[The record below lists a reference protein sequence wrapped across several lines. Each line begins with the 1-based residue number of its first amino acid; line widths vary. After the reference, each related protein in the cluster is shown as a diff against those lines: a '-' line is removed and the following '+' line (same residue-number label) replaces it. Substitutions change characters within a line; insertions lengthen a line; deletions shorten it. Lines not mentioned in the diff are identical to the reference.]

1 VTRLYVYGSDGAQ
14 INSVN
19 PTGQSYLDDFSYFL
33 YPFEMDDKGEIIKSS
48 DYMSDSLAKSL
59 TEYNKYV
66 TENGSEFKINL
77 DKKSELQKELT
88 KNKNSLTELENE
100 LTIILDAIMIAKEN
114 NESLTELNKKKK
126 EKNTQIK
133 KAKSGIKSIESKVS
147 DVDKNII
154 LLKENLKIE
163 GHLDEKQ
170 LEELSNFIQTDEWS
184 DDNIFD
190 VNDLYEAGVKKLKEI
205 NKPPI
210 DITTSLVNLLRMT
223 SEKHNW
229 DRINVNDIIK
239 INHEKLGIEIKTR
252 ISEIIFDFEGD
263 SISVRIT
270 DSERVESNQRKSI
283 EDLITQS
290 HYTIGKINTEFN
302 KRKIDWNRT
311 AYNFNIRNDRY
322 EEIPVN
328 PTSTIIKHKENDN
341 GYVNLIL
348 TWEYPEYEKT
358 KKKEHNIDGFI
369 VYMHS
374 SDTNEPYQFTSKMSE
389 ETLIPNISQEKR
401 TYTITSV
408 PSNLFYTIGIRA
420 YRRVDDDINQEGI
433 LLSEIIGFD
442 NSISTRTM

>member
-1 VTRLYVYGSDGAQ
+1 MNKKIELPKLNMFLAKPVKTSIGKLKHVTDQNLIVKSQEVSELTFTIPYYFNRDHKKTKNTLIDLVKNKYLIKVEFRNTTEWFIIDDLRKASETSENLYVRAYSLPYQLQYHTVDIYEETSVNCEKATQDVLKGTDWTVGYVNPKFNTKYRRFEISSGTKLSSLYEIRDTFESVIVFDTIKKTVNHYDEDEVYHYKGLNIGYGKYIQNIEEVIDAKEIVTRLYVYGSDGAQ

-100 LTIILDAIMIAKEN
+100 LTIILDAIIIAKEN

-133 KAKSGIKSIESKVS
+133 KSKNEIKSIENKVS

-190 VNDLYEAGVKKLKEI
+190 VNDLYDAGVKKLKEI
-205 NKPPI
+205 NK
-210 DITTSLVNLLRMT
+210 
-223 SEKHNW
+223 
-229 DRINVNDIIK
+229 
-239 INHEKLGIEIKTR
+239 
-252 ISEIIFDFEGD
+252 
-263 SISVRIT
+263 
-270 DSERVESNQRKSI
+270 
-283 EDLITQS
+283 
-290 HYTIGKINTEFN
+290 
-302 KRKIDWNRT
+302 
-311 AYNFNIRNDRY
+311 
-322 EEIPVN
+322 
-328 PTSTIIKHKENDN
+328 
-341 GYVNLIL
+341 
-348 TWEYPEYEKT
+348 
-358 KKKEHNIDGFI
+358 
-369 VYMHS
+369 
-374 SDTNEPYQFTSKMSE
+374 
-389 ETLIPNISQEKR
+389 
-401 TYTITSV
+401 
-408 PSNLFYTIGIRA
+408 
-420 YRRVDDDINQEGI
+420 
-433 LLSEIIGFD
+433 
-442 NSISTRTM
+442 